1 MATNKDIIGFYKDG
15 YSDNAIVKK
24 LVDSD
29 SISQEKAFMVKAESY
44 YVGQNDV
51 LNIDFRKY
59 KINGIERVNEN
70 RSNQRIS
77 HNYLKLLVNQA
88 ANYIAGNPITY
99 KVDDENFQTFLDEF
113 LMFDFDDNNINWIKE
128 ARKKGRSYCH
138 FYYDEAGELNYAI
151 IPSEQIIP
159 IYSDEFKKDL
169 KQVIRYYK
177 LVGTDDKGNK
187 IVRTKAE
194 WWNESEVKIFITDD
208 KGDFMA
214 NDIVPHWSSSIS
226 TKPDMV
232 EAHGW
237 GKVPFVQLF
246 NNEEASSDLQ
256 DIKQFIDAIDI
267 LESEFVNQIADVRE
281 ILIKVMGYSG
291 SSADEILTAFRGTG
305 IVKIDSPDGD
315 IDILK
320 SEIPVEA
327 RQAALKNLR
336 ESIFSIGQGVDT
348 NPERIGTS
356 ISGIALK
363 MLYGA
368 LDLKCS
374 STIRKMSKSLYEFL
388 WFTTDHYNRTFNAS
402 INYRDIKLTFNK
414 NLIVNEAEIID
425 SLAKSKGIISDETI
439 IERHPYVENPTLEV
453 ERLEKQEEK
462 QMEQFNQQL
471 IQEQKP
477 QDVNK
482 DNKGEV

>member
-1 MATNKDIIGFYKDG
+1 M
-15 YSDNAIVKK
+15 
-24 LVDSD
+24 
-29 SISQEKAFMVKAESY
+29 
-44 YVGQNDV
+44 
-51 LNIDFRKY
+51 
-59 KINGIERVNEN
+59 
-70 RSNQRIS
+70 
-77 HNYLKLLVNQA
+77 
-88 ANYIAGNPITY
+88 
-99 KVDDENFQTFLDEF
+99 
-113 LMFDFDDNNINWIKE
+113 
-128 ARKKGRSYCH
+128 
-138 FYYDEAGELNYAI
+138 
-151 IPSEQIIP
+151 
-159 IYSDEFKKDL
+159 
-169 KQVIRYYK
+169 
-177 LVGTDDKGNK
+177 
-187 IVRTKAE
+187 
-194 WWNESEVKIFITDD
+194 
-208 KGDFMA
+208 
-214 NDIVPHWSSSIS
+214 
-226 TKPDMV
+226 
-232 EAHGW
+232 
-237 GKVPFVQLF
+237 
-246 NNEEASSDLQ
+246 Q

-348 NPERIGTS
+348 NPARIGTS

-388 WFTTDHYNRTFNAS
+388 WFITDHYNRTFNAS

-462 QMEQFNQQL
+462 QMEQFNQQV
-471 IQEQKP
+471 I
-477 QDVNK
+477 NK
-482 DNKGEV
+482 DSLQKEDKDV